1 MVGRHCEVDKDQ
13 DSTSANTPYSPHC
26 KRMDSSIGCLECDKG
41 YKVDG
46 RHCVP
51 DNVESSS
58 ESGEIWLSDNTSAA
72 RSFELSDD
80 TCKAIDAE
88 CSKDDECCY
97 SCCEKGLGKK
107 TGKCTDGD
115 MCHMGRIIIW
125 IIFI

>member
-1 MVGRHCEVDKDQ
+1 MPAGQ
-13 DSTSANTPYSPHC
+13 PS
-26 KRMDSSIGCLECDKG
+26 LENGK
-41 YKVDG
+41 
-46 RHCVP
+46 
-51 DNVESSS
+51 
-58 ESGEIWLSDNTSAA
+58 IWLSDDDSAP

-88 CSKDDECCY
+88 CSKDTECCY

-125 IIFI
+125 IIFIQLAKVAAVIGIIVLIIWLICHFCSSKKSKKEDAAPGLLANN